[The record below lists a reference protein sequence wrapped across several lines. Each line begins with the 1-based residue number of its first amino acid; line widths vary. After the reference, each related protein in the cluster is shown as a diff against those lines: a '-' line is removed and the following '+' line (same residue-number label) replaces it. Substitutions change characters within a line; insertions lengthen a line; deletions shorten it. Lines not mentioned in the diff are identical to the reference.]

1 MCIRDR
7 YYIRYGY
14 GNPQTEGNS
23 YLPFFDGIVTGTNK
37 ADIYVTLPAAMR
49 ALPTMNTYKEF
60 ILQTAV
66 GSSIGDYAMSSRSV
80 QFMTQNQVV
89 LGVKSTSSGFE
100 AGKSMK
106 LYSYNEQCYLEFD
119 AEIY

>member
-1 MCIRDR
+1 M
-7 YYIRYGY
+7 
-14 GNPQTEGNS
+14 
-23 YLPFFDGIVTGTNK
+23 
-37 ADIYVTLPAAMR
+37 
-49 ALPTMNTYKEF
+49 
-60 ILQTAV
+60 QTAV